1 MIGQLIF
8 TLILSSSYSQE
19 EESGCLTLKGQPCI
33 LPFTYQNV
41 SYNGCITINDP
52 DDLPWCSIKTYPGT
66 EFHISGGGHWGHC
79 GSNCPLHDETINLR
93 EATVVTEET
102 CVTVDGENGV
112 CQPAATC
119 VLLSPEEESA
129 STCTVNS
136 HVCCQEL
143 LENNPTILN
152 R

>member
-19 EESGCLTLKGQPCI
+19 EESQCLTLKGQPCI

-79 GSNCPLHDETINLR
+79 GSNCRLHDETINLR

-119 VLLSPEEESA
+119 VLLSAEEESA